1 MPNLN
6 DWECAE
12 MERSRSEATHVNL
25 DSLRINDTRRYMDPP
40 ANTCYPLEYS
50 FHLLGDVRGK
60 RVVDLGCGT
69 GENTVLLAL
78 KGADVYALDI
88 SQDLVGLAKKRLAI
102 NRASAE
108 RVHFMVSSAHVTG
121 IPDESVDIVL
131 GIAILH
137 HLDLKLVSQEVFR
150 ILKKGGRAVFQEP
163 VRDSGTVRFL
173 RRLIPYT
180 APDVSPYE
188 RPLTTAEIQQFAAPF
203 QNLRMRAFGLPHVS
217 IVRILAKRFSPWA
230 HRSDRRIL
238 DTMPILA
245 RYAAVRVFELAK

>member
-1 MPNLN
+1 MPSLN
-6 DWECAE
+6 EWECAE
-12 MERSRSEATHVNL
+12 MERSRSEATHVDI

-50 FHLLGDVRGK
+50 FYLLGDVRGK

-78 KGADVYALDI
+78 KGADVYALDL
-88 SQDLVGLAKKRLAI
+88 SPELVELAKKRLAI
-102 NRASAE
+102 NRAPSE

-150 ILKKGGRAVFQEP
+150 ILKKGGRAIFQEP
-163 VRDSGTVRFL
+163 VRDSRMVRFL
-173 RRLIPYT
+173 RGLIPYT

-188 RPLTTAEIQQFAAPF
+188 RPLTTAEIKQFAASF
-203 QNLRMRAFGLPHVS
+203 QNLRIRAFGLPHVS
-217 IVRILAKRFSPWA
+217 IVRMLARNLSPWA

-238 DTMPILA
+238 DGMPILS
-245 RYAAVRVFELAK
+245 RYAAVRILELTK